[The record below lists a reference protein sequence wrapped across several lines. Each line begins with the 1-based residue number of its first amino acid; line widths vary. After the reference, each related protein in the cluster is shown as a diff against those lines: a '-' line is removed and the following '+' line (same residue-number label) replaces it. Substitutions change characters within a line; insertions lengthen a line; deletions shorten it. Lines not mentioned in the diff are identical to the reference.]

1 MVVLQYF
8 DLMNMVK
15 YKVTVLG
22 LAKDLTILASVIAN
36 RAKLD
41 VAI

>member
-1 MVVLQYF
+1 M
-8 DLMNMVK
+8 K
-15 YKVTVLG
+15 YKSRETYVIVQG
-22 LAKDLTILASVIAN
+22 LAKDLTIPASIIAN